1 MAPLDEGVPGPGL
14 VAIDTKRK
22 VIQHLSGGLVK
33 EVFVREGQEVK
44 EGELLLRLDEAA
56 SRANFEAA
64 RQRYIGL
71 RAMQDRLQAE
81 QRGHSSISLHP
92 DVMQAARDPQI
103 QLVVATQQQLFGSRR
118 ASLGADLQSM
128 QENIAGQEGMILAYE
143 NMSANRKNQLALLT
157 EELTNTK
164 GLVAEGYAP
173 RNRQLELERQVSE
186 MGSALAELQGN
197 LTRAKRAIA
206 EVRQR
211 MVARQQEFNKEVEST
226 LADVGREVEADQEKY
241 RAIQG
246 DMGRLEIKSPA
257 AGQVVGLTVQ
267 SIGAV
272 IGAGQKL
279 MDIVPKEQALLIEAK
294 VAPHLIDKVR
304 TGIPVDVR
312 FSSFSNTPQ
321 LVVKGSVQSV
331 SGDLIVEQNG
341 MAYYLARISITE
353 EGFKALGDRQLQS
366 GMPVEVIFITGKR
379 SVLTYLLHPL
389 MKRMAASMKE
399 E

>member
-1 MAPLDEGVPGPGL
+1 MEELDPAPELQPHELGIVVEVVAEEGAAEVRGDVCREDVLEEHAPPARRAAAAP
-14 VAIDTKRK
+14 VAPAVQD
-22 VIQHLSGGLVK
+22 
-33 EVFVREGQEVK
+33 
-44 EGELLLRLDEAA
+44 GELRPHHVVEA
-56 SRANFEAA
+56 RV
-64 RQRYIGL
+64 RV
-71 RAMQDRLQAE
+71 QAE

-92 DVMQAARDPQI
+92 DVVQAARDPQI

-246 DMGRLEIKSPA
+246 DMGRLEIKAPA

>member
-92 DVMQAARDPQI
+92 DVVQAARDPQI

-246 DMGRLEIKSPA
+246 DMGRLEIKAPA

>member
-1 MAPLDEGVPGPGL
+1 
-14 VAIDTKRK
+14 
-22 VIQHLSGGLVK
+22 
-33 EVFVREGQEVK
+33 
-44 EGELLLRLDEAA
+44 
-56 SRANFEAA
+56 
-64 RQRYIGL
+64 
-71 RAMQDRLQAE
+71 
-81 QRGHSSISLHP
+81 
-92 DVMQAARDPQI
+92 
-103 QLVVATQQQLFGSRR
+103 
-118 ASLGADLQSM
+118 
-128 QENIAGQEGMILAYE
+128 
-143 NMSANRKNQLALLT
+143 
-157 EELTNTK
+157 
-164 GLVAEGYAP
+164 
-173 RNRQLELERQVSE
+173 

-246 DMGRLEIKSPA
+246 DMGRLEIKAPA